1 MDRFVPKEG
10 KIQCFVEEDTP
21 PKKKSTKLCEEDAI
35 EGFYESVISSPN

>member
-21 PKKKSTKLCEEDAI
+21 KKKSAKLCEEDAI
-35 EGFYESVISSPN
+35 EGFYESVISYPN